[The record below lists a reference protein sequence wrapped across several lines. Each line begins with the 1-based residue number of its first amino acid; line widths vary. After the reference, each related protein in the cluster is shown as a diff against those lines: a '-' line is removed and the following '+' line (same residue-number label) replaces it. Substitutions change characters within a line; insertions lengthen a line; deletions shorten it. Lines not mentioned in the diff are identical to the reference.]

1 LVFWKLKQNFYKFK
15 TLDDQPRAA
24 ELIELKL

>member
-1 LVFWKLKQNFYKFK
+1 LETKTKFLQFK